1 MKEKERRGRLGE
13 GVRGRMVRETVK
25 RRIESGN
32 WKGRLGEQEMG
43 RVQIPRFYRVAVTV
57 L

>member
-13 GVRGRMVRETVK
+13 EVRGRMVRETVK

-32 WKGRLGEQEMG
+32 WKGRLGVQEIG